1 MKEGKDIIQSLLNY
15 VGIEIPTLAK
25 TIGVTKQRMYQILD
39 GKTKKVSLD
48 LANKICAVYPEIN
61 KAYLLKGEGT
71 LLKADGTTI
80 SVNHSPNANVAGND
94 LIMTPEQKATRIIET
109 DDTISK
115 ADLFAVIRHLQM
127 MNDKHLA
134 TIDKLQSAND
144 KLNALLL
151 ELVGK
156 WKDADSVEL
165 TNITQTEFDKQ

>member
-1 MKEGKDIIQSLLNY
+1 MKEATDVINEVIVHSGLNA
-15 VGIEIPTLAK
+15 PSLAK
-25 TIGVTKQRMYQILD
+25 AIGVIPKRIYDILQ
-39 GKTKKVSLD
+39 GNTKKISVD
-48 LANKICAVYPEIN
+48 VANRICEAFPEIN
-61 KAYLLKGEGT
+61 KAYLLKGEGA

-80 SVNHSPNANVAGND
+80 SVNHSPYANVAGND
-94 LIMTPEQKATRIIET
+94 IIMTPEQKATRIIET

-134 TIDKLQSAND
+134 TIEKLQTAND

-156 WKDADSVEL
+156 WKDVDSADVSKVM
-165 TNITQTEFDKQ
+165 QDFDKMS